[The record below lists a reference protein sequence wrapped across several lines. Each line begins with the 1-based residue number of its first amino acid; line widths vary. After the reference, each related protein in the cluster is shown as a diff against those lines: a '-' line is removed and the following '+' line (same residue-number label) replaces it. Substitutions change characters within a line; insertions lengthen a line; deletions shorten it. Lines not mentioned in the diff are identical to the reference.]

1 MKYSKLFKETDNMV
15 IDKISEEFPV
25 LTDEEKERIFSM
37 SEKKYNLEKGDKKE
51 TSCDVGSEVSG
62 VEQYHRPL
70 WCKIASAAAAAVIVI
85 GGISGGMTLLN
96 KKSSVPNAYVDEN
109 SSITQASSGQKE
121 EKGSAV
127 YENIAYTLTNRF
139 ASTENKLFSC
149 NVAADENDSLTFYMY
164 STEKADKKEYHF
176 IRVTDPLFR
185 SYDKLKEAVGET
197 FSEKLCDQLFN
208 YNIENFNDELKPNSN
223 YAYLFSDAYNCVD
236 FSEYKDG
243 SDVNTD
249 DLTHDLGAYISY
261 NGSLYVDQERIRTS
275 LNRFTSY
282 PEIIDNSENSF
293 SAYLFANFYPFTTS
307 ENTITG
313 TKLRFDFIREN
324 DEWKIDNIRIG
335 RNIEADTAKA
345 IKDYFKNE
353 STGYKY
359 ENLLFS
365 SDKDYDI
372 TNDIIILSHKSDESC
387 TVYCTIRDL
396 NSKKYLGFNAK
407 IHFRN
412 DGFDHEK
419 PFDSSDYYLSN
430 VSISRSK

>member
-51 TSCDVGSEVSG
+51 TIYDVDSEVRG

-70 WCKIASAAAAAVIVI
+70 WCKIASAAAAAVFVI

-109 SSITQASSGQKE
+109 SSNTQASSGQTK

-139 ASTENKLFSC
+139 SLTENKLFSC
-149 NVAADENDSLTFYMY
+149 NVATDENDSLTFFVY
-164 STEKADKKEYHF
+164 STEKNDKEEHHF
-176 IRVTDPLFR
+176 LRVTDPLFR

-208 YNIENFNDELKPNSN
+208 FSEENFSDELKPNSN
-223 YAYLFSDAYNCVD
+223 YAYIFSDAYNLSD

-249 DLTHDLGAYISY
+249 DLTNDLGAYISY
-261 NGSLYVDQERIRTS
+261 NGALYVDQEHIRKTS
-275 LNRFTSY
+275 NRFTSY
-282 PEIIDNSENSF
+282 PEIIDSSENRF

-307 ENTITG
+307 DNTITG
-313 TKLRFDFIREN
+313 TKLRFDFTREN
-324 DEWKIDNIRIG
+324 NEWKIDNIRIG

-365 SDKDYDI
+365 SDEDYDI
-372 TNDIIILSHKSDESC
+372 SNDIIILSHKSDESC
-387 TVYCTIRDL
+387 SVYCTIRDL
-396 NSKKYLGFNAK
+396 NKKKYLEFNAK